1 MGKKKTNHRGR
12 GNRKEQK
19 KRRRQRLKDRPV
31 KQDQMYQLIDG
42 NFTYYPAAY
51 CKYYKGWLSV
61 GLIQTHKCRE
71 KGCHMISEQF
81 ELWVKSCEEFH
92 TEVKRLEGEAD
103 TAMYVTTTPYEQG
116 GHTYYKAPVY
126 HVWVDGKELVATTFM
141 YEAVAIWNKHNKER
155 MNTMA
160 TKKKA
165 EAVAADQAQ
174 EQKEVKHDVKQT
186 IVEALKRTN
195 REGVDLLVDYL
206 EQIGFFTA
214 PASGANHSNG
224 EGGLAEHSLN
234 VMFTA
239 EKIGVAL
246 YGGQEYNKIHDSVV
260 IVALLHDV
268 GKCGDRGKQMYIP
281 NVLKSGKV
289 SEAKPWKHN
298 KELLDPDDHA
308 VRSLEI
314 INRFLDLTEEE
325 RHAIRF
331 HDGLYVTANY
341 AVKGHETPLYLII
354 HTADMWSSHIIE
366 GGALE
371 GGDADAE

>member
-1 MGKKKTNHRGR
+1 MKQG
-12 GNRKEQK
+12 QK
-19 KRRRQRLKDRPV
+19 
-31 KQDQMYQLIDG
+31 YQLIDG

-61 GLIQTHKCRE
+61 GLIQTHKCQK
-71 KGCHMISEQF
+71 KGCPMMGEQF
-81 ELWVKSCEEFH
+81 ELWVKGCEEFH
-92 TEVKRLEGEAD
+92 TEVKRLEGESD
-103 TAMYVTTTPYEQG
+103 TGLYVTVTPYELN
-116 GHTYYKAPVY
+116 GHTYQKAPVY
-126 HVWVDGKELVATTFM
+126 HVWVEGKELTATTFM
-141 YEAVAIWNKHNKER
+141 FEAVAVWNKHKER
-155 MNTMA
+155 MKTIMG
-160 TKKKA
+160 KKKEEA
-165 EAVAADQAQ
+165 AVAAAQDQTT
-174 EQKEVKHDVKQT
+174 KGCDRDVKDT
-186 IVEALKRTN
+186 IIAALKHTG
-195 REGVDLLVDYL
+195 REGVDMLTEYL

-246 YGGQEYNKIHDSVV
+246 YGGQEYNKIHASVT
-260 IVALLHDV
+260 IAALLHDV

-314 INRFLDLTEEE
+314 INRFIDLTEEE

-331 HDGLYVTANY
+331 HDGLYLTANY
-341 AVKGHETPLYLII
+341 GIKGHETPLYILI
-354 HTADMWSSHIIE
+354 HTADLWASHVIE
-366 GGALE
+366 GGTLE
-371 GGDADAE
+371 GGESDGE

>member
-1 MGKKKTNHRGR
+1 MGAKKTYRRSR
-12 GNRKEQK
+12 GNRKEQT
-19 KRRRQRLKDRPV
+19 KRRRQRKKDLPM
-31 KQDQMYQLIDG
+31 KQGQKYQLIDG

-61 GLIQTHKCRE
+61 GLIQTHKCQK
-71 KGCHMISEQF
+71 KGCPMMGEQF
-81 ELWVKSCEEFH
+81 ELWVKGCEEFH
-92 TEVKRLEGEAD
+92 TELKRLEGDGD
-103 TAMYVTTTPYEQG
+103 TAMYVTTTPYELN

-126 HVWVDGKELVATTFM
+126 HVWIDGKELIATTFM
-141 YEAVAIWNKHNKER
+141 YEAVAIWNKHKER
-155 MNTMA
+155 MKDMA

-165 EAVAADQAQ
+165 ETVAAEQAQ
-174 EQKEVKHDVKQT
+174 EQKEVKRDVKGT
-186 IVEALKRTN
+186 IIEALKRTN
-195 REGVDLLVDYL
+195 REGVDILCEYL

-246 YGGQEYNKIHDSVV
+246 YGGQDYNKIHDSVV
-260 IVALLHDV
+260 IAALLHDV
-268 GKCGDRGKQMYIP
+268 GKCGDRGKAMYIP

-314 INRFLDLTEEE
+314 INRFVDLTEEE

-341 AVKGHETPLYLII
+341 GVKGHETPLYLIL
-354 HTADMWSSHIIE
+354 HMADMWSSRIIE
-366 GGALE
+366 GGTLE
-371 GGDADAE
+371 GGESDGE